1 MLSKPK
7 RKWHRP
13 PVVRCLRETPV
24 IQELGKNKR
33 PIYFIS
39 VCLSP
44 LQPPQP
50 RQRPAWG
57 AAYHWAHIL

>member
-13 PVVRCLRETPV
+13 PVVRCLHKTPV
-24 IQELGKNKR
+24 NQELGKTKGT
-33 PIYFIS
+33 FIKS
-39 VCLSP
+39 LYVC
-44 LQPPQP
+44 LQPPRP
-50 RQRPAWG
+50 PQRPTWG